1 MNDQFSPLGW
11 YLRPE
16 TTPYWMWNAT
26 IDVPRRASD
35 LWGQSTRS
43 VAETLGGGLLG
54 KLARPASTTEVL
66 SDGLLGSFVQP
77 VDNSSNSLLPATGSP
92 REWTLSTFSH
102 PFALPQPKP
111 HLYDPVAALDA
122 YCKQIRNKCIAECS
136 NTALPSG
143 DYGFLFWNC
152 VNKCMQRYGCPTV
165 RG

>member
-1 MNDQFSPLGW
+1 MQRFGLRDDQWERIKDFLPG
-11 YLRPE
+11 RE
-16 TTPYWMWNAT
+16 GHVGGNAADNR
-26 IDVPRRASD
+26 IVDAV
-35 LWGQSTRS
+35 LY
-43 VAETLGGGLLG
+43 
-54 KLARPASTTEVL
+54 TEVL
-66 SDGLLGSFVQP
+66 SDGLLGSFGQT
-77 VDNSSNSLLPATGSP
+77 VDNSSNSLLPAAGSAG
-92 REWTLSTFSH
+92 EWTLSTFSH

-122 YCKQIRNKCIAECS
+122 YCRQIRNKCVAECS

>member
-1 MNDQFSPLGW
+1 MQRFGLRDDQWERIKDFLPG
-11 YLRPE
+11 RE
-16 TTPYWMWNAT
+16 GHVGGNAADNR
-26 IDVPRRASD
+26 IVDAV
-35 LWGQSTRS
+35 LY
-43 VAETLGGGLLG
+43 
-54 KLARPASTTEVL
+54 TEVL